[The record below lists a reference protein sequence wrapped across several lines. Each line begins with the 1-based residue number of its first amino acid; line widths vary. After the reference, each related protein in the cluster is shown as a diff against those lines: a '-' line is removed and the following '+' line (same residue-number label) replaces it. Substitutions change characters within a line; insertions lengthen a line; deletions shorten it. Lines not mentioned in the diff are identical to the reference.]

1 VFKFY
6 TVNTPALIENLLGSL
21 ASIKFSSAFDLNDP
35 YELKFNLAIDPT
47 AQEHRKQYFKNHPS
61 DTEEDF
67 LSWQKHAIKHDGYSW
82 YAEQQIRNEIGQSI
96 TLCSF
101 TEVNNS
107 NLMWSHYTANHTG
120 ICIEYH
126 PELFEFFRTL
136 DGFVGIGNIIYSDKP
151 PTVKGLDKLNIIAEK
166 IMFNKQSEWK
176 YEKEHRV
183 ILRSNNNT
191 DFLPIDRKYIK
202 AIYIGSRA
210 QSDIVKRI
218 LEVCR
223 DTDIKVYYGITM
235 GNTYE
240 VSFREHKE
248 GSGYMRTF
256 W

>member
-1 VFKFY
+1 M
-6 TVNTPALIENLLGSL
+6 GSL
-21 ASIKFSSAFDLNDP
+21 ASIKFSSAFNLNDP
-35 YELKFNLAIDPT
+35 YELKFNLDIDPT
-47 AQEHRKQYFKNHPS
+47 DHGHREEYFKRHPS
-61 DTEEDF
+61 GTEKDF
-67 LSWQKHAIKHDGYSW
+67 LSWQKHAITHDGYSW
-82 YAEQQIRNEIGQSI
+82 YAEQEIRNGIAQSI

-101 TEVNNS
+101 TQGNTN
-107 NLMWSHYTANHTG
+107 NLMWSHYTANHEG
-120 ICIEYH
+120 ICIQYH
-126 PELFEFFRTL
+126 AGLFEFFKKQE
-136 DGFVGIGNIIYSDKP
+136 GFLRSGAVSYSDKP
-151 PTVKGLDKLNIIAEK
+151 PTVKGLDKLNIMAEK

-183 ILRSNNNT
+183 ILRSTNNT

-210 QSDIVKRI
+210 QSDIVNRI

-248 GSGYMRTF
+248 GSGYMRAF
-256 W
+256 WE